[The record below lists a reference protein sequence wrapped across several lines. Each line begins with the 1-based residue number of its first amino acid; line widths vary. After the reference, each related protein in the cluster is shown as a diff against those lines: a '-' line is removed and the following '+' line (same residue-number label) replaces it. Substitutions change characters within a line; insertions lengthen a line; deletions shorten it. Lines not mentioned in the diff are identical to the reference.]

1 MTSVNM
7 LQAKS
12 NLSRLVESLERG
24 TEREFVIARNGR
36 PAARLV
42 PIEHPGAGQRLGVAK
57 GHFNVPD
64 NIDAHSSEVAQLFQH
79 PSPNPSAE

>member
-64 NIDAHSSEVAQLFQH
+64 NIDAHNSEVAQLFQ
-79 PSPNPSAE
+79 NPAASSSAE

>member
-1 MTSVNM
+1 MPAVNM

-12 NLSRLVESLERG
+12 NLSRLVESLESG

-42 PIEHPGAGQRLGVAK
+42 PIEHSGAGQRLGVAK
-57 GHFNVPD
+57 GLFSAPD
-64 NIDAHSSEVAQLFQH
+64 NIDAHNSEVAQLFQ
-79 PSPNPSAE
+79 NPSAS

>member
-12 NLSRLVESLERG
+12 NLSRLVDSLERG

-42 PIEHPGAGQRLGVAK
+42 PMEHSGAGQRLGVAK
-57 GHFNVPD
+57 GQFSVPD
-64 NIDAHSSEVAQLFQH
+64 NIDAHNSEVAQLFQK
-79 PSPNPSAE
+79 PAAA